1 MADNSN
7 FFDYYEDFFETSSV
21 GISPN
26 RLNNRYKALI
36 ENNAGI
42 IKNSTILD
50 LASHDGRWSF
60 ASLMNG
66 ASKVIGIEGRMELV
80 KNAKNT
86 MKKYGISDEKYL
98 FMEGDLFETIGAI
111 HEKIDVVFCFGI
123 FYHVMNHMLLLS
135 SIKRI
140 DPSYIILDST
150 VSTSNDPVIELKLD
164 NIRDPAAAIKANTS
178 YKTIVG
184 WPSKKAIELML
195 TDIGYDFHYY
205 DWKNAGIT
213 NWTDIEDYR
222 DGKSISLVA
231 KKVEPP
237 PKDRDS

>member
-1 MADNSN
+1 MVEHNN
-7 FFDYYEDFFETSSV
+7 FFDLYEDFFETSSV

-36 ENNAGI
+36 ENNTEI

-60 ASLMNG
+60 AGLMNG
-66 ASKVIGIEGRMELV
+66 ASKVIGIEGRRELV
-80 KNAKNT
+80 ENGKST
-86 MKKYGISDEKYL
+86 MKKYGIPDEKYS
-98 FMEGDLFETIGAI
+98 FKVGDLFEEIDKI
-111 HEKIDVVFCFGI
+111 SEKIDVVFCFGI

-135 SIKRI
+135 SIKRLS
-140 DPSYIILDST
+140 PRYIILDSI
-150 VSTSNDPVIELKLD
+150 VSTLNEPVIELKLD

-205 DWKNAGIT
+205 DWQNAGIT
-213 NWTDIEDYR
+213 NWIDIEDYR
-222 DGKSISLVA
+222 DGKSVSLVA
-231 KKVEPP
+231 RKIASLSEGQNL
-237 PKDRDS
+237 